1 MPTSLARPRPLARA
15 ALLAA
20 AALLAGAARAEAEPP
35 PPPLVPLQ
43 VGGFSG
49 AAHLSYR
56 LIGWAQ
62 PGLQLGRRD
71 AGEPIETLGKKTFL
85 EHRLRVGGELKRDAV
100 ELRFEADLLNGLL
113 RALPSGY
120 VLAPQAAPAGGAPRP
135 DLADPLR
142 NRAWGASLSSFAL
155 RELSLRWRTPVGQLT
170 LGATTFGFG
179 LGMLS
184 NPANAAPDADLGDQ
198 RFGDRVAR
206 LAFSTKPL
214 ALALGPDAPDL
225 TVAIGLDLVLQD
237 ATASLFRPVA
247 DWGSGVVQDR
257 AFGGILALLHKAEG
271 RSLGLTVTRR
281 SIRQPDSPELVAGV
295 TVPFSTDLQVWAF
308 DAAGD
313 LQHALGDSGL
323 VLSAGAEGALVA
335 GDADRVRNTTCPG
348 NTDAT
353 RCKVLQGGLLAR
365 AGLRAGIVSIDLL
378 GGFASGDADP
388 FDDRVNNFR
397 MSRDLPVGLILFDQ
411 VLAWQ
416 SAATVRRATD
426 PLLTNAPAA
435 GVELLSTNG
444 AVTNAL
450 FLQPSVKVRP
460 LPGLQ
465 LTAALLWA
473 VAPQPVADAWW
484 TLKSGALTNS
494 FGLPAGKSYGLEVD
508 LGVDWRRELLPGL
521 TLFAG
526 LQGGLFVP
534 GDAFAI
540 DAAGATIDPVSRVKA
555 RAALSF

>member
-1 MPTSLARPRPLARA
+1 MPTPLALPRPLAR

-20 AALLAGAARAEAEPP
+20 AALLAGAARAEPEAP

-43 VGGFSG
+43 LGGFSG
-49 AAHLSYR
+49 AAHLGYR

-85 EHRLRVGGELKRDAV
+85 EHRLRVGAELKRDAV
-100 ELRFEADLLNGLL
+100 ELRFEADLVNGLL

-120 VLAPQAAPAGGAPRP
+120 VLASQAAPAGSAPRP

-184 NPANAAPDADLGDQ
+184 NPANAAPDAELGDQ

-206 LAFSTKPL
+206 LAFSTRPL

-225 TVAIGLDLVLQD
+225 TVAVGLDLVLQD

-247 DWGSGVVQDR
+247 DWGSGVLQDR
-257 AFGGILALLHKAEG
+257 AVGGILALLHKGDG

-313 LQHALGDSGL
+313 LQQRLGDSDL

-348 NTDAT
+348 NTDAS

-365 AGLRAGIVSIDLL
+365 AGLRAGIVSFDLL

-435 GVELLSTNG
+435 GVELVSTNG

-473 VAPQPVADAWW
+473 VAPQPVADVYW

-494 FGLPAGKSYGLEVD
+494 FGLPAGKSYGLEAD

-526 LQGGLFVP
+526 VQGGLFVP
-534 GDAFAI
+534 GDAFAV

-555 RAALSF
+555 RAALAF